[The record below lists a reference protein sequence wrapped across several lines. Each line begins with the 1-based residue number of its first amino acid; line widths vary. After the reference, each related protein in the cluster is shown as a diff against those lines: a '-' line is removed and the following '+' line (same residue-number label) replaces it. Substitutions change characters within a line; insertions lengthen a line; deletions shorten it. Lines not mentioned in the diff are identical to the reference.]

1 MRKPAGFL
9 CALALTL
16 ALGAKLSTTVTAQAN
31 DLPLLYSDG
40 LQYVGGFRLP
50 AESVNGESF
59 AFGGSSIAFNPA
71 GNSLFVSCGTFRKYQ
86 QSKMKVIICLVAV
99 IITSASATQGKIE
112 MKRHIYLPPI
122 ATRIN

>member
-9 CALALTL
+9 CALAVAL
-16 ALGAKLSTTVTAQAN
+16 ALGAKLPTTVTAQAN

-59 AFGGSSIAFNPA
+59 AFGGSAIAFNPA
-71 GNSLFVSCGTFRKYQ
+71 GNSLFVSSYHGA
-86 QSKMKVIICLVAV
+86 VAEV
-99 IITSASATQGKIE
+99 SIPSVVNGNDVRTLPFASYIQGFVDPTE
-112 MKRHIYLPPI
+112 
-122 ATRIN
+122 